1 MTNQRRTTIS
11 TLRYYAIGC
20 VFVFSDDVLIT
31 MRSPERPRARRYA
44 PEQTDN
50 ADRQLGIKNTRQV
63 TPWGFLPGGRNLPR
77 FFLWIGTD
85 NHRRTPVKMSGR
97 LGDRGDAGNA
107 VFVKDQVFCGADGA
121 GVLRPNQ
128 DKRLIYYLYIQ
139 QDVAAVLKLLPYL
152 VDHLET
158 SKRCFTH

>member
-1 MTNQRRTTIS
+1 MAFSLQCGHLS
-11 TLRYYAIGC
+11 TLGHTGTPQNRPTIGH
-20 VFVFSDDVLIT
+20 
-31 MRSPERPRARRYA
+31 
-44 PEQTDN
+44 
-50 ADRQLGIKNTRQV
+50 KNTRQV
-63 TPWGFLPGGRNLPR
+63 TPWGVLPGGRNLPR
-77 FFLWIGTD
+77 SFLWIGTD
-85 NHRRTPVKMSGR
+85 YHRRKPVKVSGR

-139 QDVAAVLKLLPYL
+139 QDVAAVLKLLPHL